1 MFHVT
6 DFRRDERAAVAMKY
20 GFIVTGIALNT
31 LAAISGISA
40 KLAAVILLLMDG
52 I

>member
-6 DFRRDERAAVAMKY
+6 GFRRDERAATAMKY
-20 GFIVTGIALNT
+20 GFIVTGVALST
-31 LAAISGISA
+31 LAALSGMSA
-40 KLAAVILLLMDG
+40 KLAAVILLLMDA

>member
-6 DFRRDERAAVAMKY
+6 GFRRDERAATAMKY
-20 GFIVTGIALNT
+20 GFIVTGVALST
-31 LAAISGISA
+31 VAALSGMSA
-40 KLAAVILLLMDG
+40 KLAAVIFLLMDA